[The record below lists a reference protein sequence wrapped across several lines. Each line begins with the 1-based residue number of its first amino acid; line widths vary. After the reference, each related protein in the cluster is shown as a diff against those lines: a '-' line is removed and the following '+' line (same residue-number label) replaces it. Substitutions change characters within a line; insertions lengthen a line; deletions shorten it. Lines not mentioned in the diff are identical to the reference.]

1 MILAN
6 FATKTVYQDHDRRVI
21 FQVWDTAGDERYRS
35 DVLLHC
41 KGHAAIIVYD
51 ITQQDALRNTGKLFD
66 TIRVLSGQNVFTAL
80 AGNKA
85 DLVDRRRVTYE
96 VICVCSHMVQ
106 FMSGIKFTVLLSNL
120 IVSHGRD
127 THF

>member
-21 FQVWDTAGDERYRS
+21 FQVWDTAGDERYRN

-41 KGHAAIIVYD
+41 KAHAAIIVYD

-96 VICVCSHMVQ
+96 VICVCSHMVYVRHKIYS
-106 FMSGIKFTVLLSNL
+106 FIIKSNC
-120 IVSHGRD
+120 VPR
-127 THF
+127 